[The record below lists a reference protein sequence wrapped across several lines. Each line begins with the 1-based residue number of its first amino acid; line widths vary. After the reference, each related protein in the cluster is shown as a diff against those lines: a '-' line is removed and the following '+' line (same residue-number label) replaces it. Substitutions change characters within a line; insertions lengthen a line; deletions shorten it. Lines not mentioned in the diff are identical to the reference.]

1 MKASPSD
8 HGSRFTAHAVSF
20 LPAVILGCVL
30 AASGAACAQSGAA
43 IYPNK
48 PVRLVSPFPAGGSV
62 DLVARLVA
70 SKLSENLGQ
79 QVVVENRSGASGNI
93 GTEFVARA
101 APDGYTLLVNTI
113 PLVANAFLYS
123 RLPYDPLNDFAP
135 VMLISSS
142 VTLLAVHPS
151 LPVRSVRELLA
162 LARAR
167 PGELNYASAGPATN
181 PHIAGE
187 LFNLLGKV
195 NIVAVHFKGGG
206 PGLIAAISGEVG
218 IAFTNFAE
226 TSGFVKAGR
235 LRALGV
241 SGSKRVAA
249 MPEIPTIAEAGLPGY
264 EFSTWHGVVAPKGT
278 PRAVVVLL
286 NERLKKA
293 MAAPDQMQRFAER
306 GLDVIASSPEEFSAH
321 LQSEYKKWGRV
332 IRERGMR
339 AE

>member
-1 MKASPSD
+1 MTPRPTGFELELKK
-8 HGSRFTAHAVSF
+8 RLLTAACC
-20 LPAVILGCVL
+20 AL
-30 AASGAACAQSGAA
+30 AAAPAAPAWAQSEN
-43 IYPNK
+43 YPAR
-48 PVRLVSPFPAGGSV
+48 PVRMVSPFPPGGSV

-93 GTEFVARA
+93 GTEAVARA

-113 PLVANAFLYS
+113 PFVANAFLYS

-135 VMLISSS
+135 VMLVSSS

-151 LPVRSVRELLA
+151 LPVRSVGELLA
-162 LARAR
+162 LARSR

-195 NIVAVHFKGGG
+195 NIVVVHFKGGG
-206 PGLIAAISGEVG
+206 PGLVATISGEVG

-241 SGSKRVAA
+241 SGPKRVAA
-249 MPEIPTIAEAGLPGY
+249 MPEIPTIAEAGVPGY
-264 EFSTWHGVVAPKGT
+264 EFSTWHGILAPKGT
-278 PRAVVVLL
+278 PRAVIALL
-286 NERLKKA
+286 NERLKKT
-293 MAAPDQMQRFAER
+293 MAAPDQMKRFEER
-306 GLDVIASSPEEFSAH
+306 GLDVIASSPEEFSTH
-321 LQSEYKKWGRV
+321 LQREFKKWGRV
-332 IRERGMR
+332 IKERGMR